1 MYPSHISVQLSS
13 QYTEYRGVTNT
24 HHTDNT
30 LSNITHH
37 SSKAIGMNINGKI
50 IYKC

>member
-24 HHTDNT
+24 HHTDKQHSPKHNT
-30 LSNITHH
+30 SQFKSFWNE
-37 SSKAIGMNINGKI
+37 
-50 IYKC
+50 YKRKNYI